1 LLLLLLSAGAH
12 AQPPPLGIPSLAAR
26 SQDDPFALHLQ
37 STYVEQETMGFR
49 APYHGPNSL
58 TPNSGRETVDLTVFA
73 GARLWSD
80 AELWINEEIDQGR
93 GLDDTLGVAG
103 FPSAE
108 AYKVGHNSPY
118 FRLPRAFIRQTLNLG
133 ERTDS
138 VAAAANQFAA
148 ARSADRWVLTI
159 GKISVVDI
167 FDTNQYAHD
176 PRGDFLNWSIVDTGS
191 FDYAADAWGYTVGA
205 AAEWYGGAWAIRLGS
220 FDLSDV
226 PNSTRLDPGF
236 HEFQMVAELERRYQ
250 LRGYQGRLMLTA
262 FDSRGRM
269 GLLNQAVQVAQA
281 TDTPVNIASVRQ
293 YRSRLGVSLDL
304 EQPLTD
310 HLGMFARLGKAA
322 GNVESYE
329 FTDIDRTVATGLALK
344 GSGWGRPSDT
354 YGLAGVLNGISG
366 ARERFLNAGGL
377 GLLVGDGQL
386 PRPGPEKILETYYDA
401 ALYQWVQVTLDY
413 QYVTHPAYN
422 LERGPVSVW
431 AVRVHAQ
438 W

>member
-1 LLLLLLSAGAH
+1 
-12 AQPPPLGIPSLAAR
+12 
-26 SQDDPFALHLQ
+26 
-37 STYVEQETMGFR
+37 MGFR

-159 GKISVVDI
+159 GKISVADI

-269 GLLNQAVQVAQA
+269 GLLNQAVQVARA

-401 ALYQWVQVTLDY
+401 ALYPWMQVTLDY